1 MTARALSLVGGI
13 LLWLVALVP
22 PAPAATREAALAAR
36 AAGDYPR
43 AIELFA
49 VLLAAAPDDAELHLL
64 LGTVQGW
71 AGRYDDALLTLER
84 GLGLAPLDTDLQLA
98 RGRVLAWSGRL
109 GEAEQVF
116 RGILAR
122 HPTNLEAQNMVGR
135 VLTWRKRYDAAEA
148 VYANILAAAPSD
160 ADALIGRGDV
170 ARFQE
175 RYDEA
180 RGFYERALAV
190 DPGSAELARRLAAMR
205 GAGRWRFD
213 GGYEHSFFAGDLRAD
228 WSTWHAALR
237 YAADRRTG
245 LALGLEHSRRFGL
258 TDTQI
263 TGTVDR
269 RFSDAATG
277 YARLSATPSA
287 DFYAKHMLAAGGTW
301 RVRGG
306 EGEHLPLLMLADYRA
321 ATYAPGTAHSLWLGL
336 TQYLSGRTALTA
348 RILATRNLNHRW
360 TDGWMLRLDREPA
373 DHWRWHLGYVD
384 SNESL
389 SSTVV
394 DFTRELRTRAV
405 FGGIYYEFSPVFGV
419 RLDLTHEWAGGL
431 PDRNAV
437 NASFT
442 TRF

>member
-1 MTARALSLVGGI
+1 MTFRALSLLGGI
-13 LLWLVALVP
+13 LLWLAAFAL
-22 PAPAATREAALAAR
+22 PAPAATRDEALAAR
-36 AAGDYPR
+36 AAADYPR
-43 AIELFA
+43 AIELFT
-49 VLLAAAPDDAELHLL
+49 VLLAAAPGDAELHLL
-64 LGTVQGW
+64 LGTTQGW

-84 GLGLAPLDTDLQLA
+84 GLVLAPQDTDLQLA

-122 HPTNLEAQNMVGR
+122 QPANLEAQNMTGR

-148 VYANILAAAPSD
+148 VYTNILAAAPAD

-190 DPGSAELARRLAAMR
+190 DPGSADLARRLEALR
-205 GAGRWRFD
+205 GAGRWRLD

-228 WSTWHAALR
+228 WSTWHANLR

-269 RFSDAATG
+269 RFSDTASG
-277 YARLSATPSA
+277 YLRLGFTPAA
-287 DFYAKHMLAAGGTW
+287 DFYAKHTLAAGGVW

-306 EGEHLPLLMLADYRA
+306 EGTDLPMLFLADYRA

-336 TQYLSGRTALTA
+336 TQYVSGRTAFTA
-348 RILATRNLNHRW
+348 KVLATRNLNRRW

-394 DFTRELRTRAV
+394 DFTRELRTRAA
-405 FGGIYYEFSPVFGV
+405 FGGIYYEFSPVHGI

-437 NASFT
+437 NVSFT

>member
-1 MTARALSLVGGI
+1 MMVRSLIASGRLLLGLAAFALTAS
-13 LLWLVALVP
+13 
-22 PAPAATREAALAAR
+22 AATREEALAAR

-49 VLLAAAPDDAELHLL
+49 TLLTAAPDDAELHLL

-71 AGRYDDALLTLER
+71 AGRYDDALATLAR
-84 GLGLAPLDTDLQLA
+84 GLALAPEDTDLQLA

-109 GEAEQVF
+109 GEAENVF
-116 RGILAR
+116 RAILAR
-122 HPTNLEAQNMVGR
+122 QPENLEAQNMVGR

-148 VYANILAAAPSD
+148 VYTNILTVAPSD
-160 ADALIGRGDV
+160 PDALVGRGDV

-180 RGFYERALAV
+180 RGFYQRALAV

-287 DFYAKHMLAAGGTW
+287 DFYAEHMLAVGGTW

-306 EGEHLPLLMLADYRA
+306 EGEHLPLLLLADYRA
-321 ATYAPGTAHSLWLGL
+321 ATYAPGTAHSLWLGV
-336 TQYLSGRTALTA
+336 TQYVSGRTALTFKG
-348 RILATRNLNHRW
+348 LVTRNLNRRW
-360 TDGWMLRLDREPA
+360 TDGWQIRLDREPA
-373 DHWRWHLGYVD
+373 DHWRWHLAYVD

-389 SSTVV
+389 SSTVI

-437 NASFT
+437 NASLT